1 MGGRQ
6 REGKR
11 DRAAVS
17 GVWDEVLTPK
27 SGRGTELCCGQWSP
41 GGRGAEGG
49 GGGRG
54 EPRAALWMWERAEC
68 RGTKTYQECRVDLF
82 FSLSP
87 PPPLVWNI
95 CFANHAHSSPYLLP
109 ALFPLRSSGRRLLL
123 RKERVLCRVLRW
135 SQGFWGFAVQYRGF
149 TLPITGNLG
158 YPGGASAHRP
168 RTKPI

>member
-6 REGKR
+6 RESEGKR

-87 PPPLVWNI
+87 PPPWFGTSVLQI
-95 CFANHAHSSPYLLP
+95 MLIPARIYCQPCFLYGAVAAGSS
-109 ALFPLRSSGRRLLL
+109 
-123 RKERVLCRVLRW
+123 
-135 SQGFWGFAVQYRGF
+135 
-149 TLPITGNLG
+149 
-158 YPGGASAHRP
+158 
-168 RTKPI
+168 